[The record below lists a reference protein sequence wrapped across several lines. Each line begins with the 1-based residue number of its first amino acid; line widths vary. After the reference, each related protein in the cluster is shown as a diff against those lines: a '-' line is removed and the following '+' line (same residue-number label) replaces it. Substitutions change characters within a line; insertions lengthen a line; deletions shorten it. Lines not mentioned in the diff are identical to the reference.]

1 MDRMARMRQVK
12 YVQFQDQKI
21 EKNAN
26 LQASNMKVSSEKR
39 KYLRIPK
46 KGYVYHPRIRPR
58 IVGDDSP
65 GTYSKGRNTFGVK
78 NHLELIFLVHYF
90 RCFFDFTTMRLDAL
104 SPHSSKP
111 Q

>member
-21 EKNAN
+21 EKNGS

-46 KGYVYHPRIRPR
+46 KGYV
-58 IVGDDSP
+58 
-65 GTYSKGRNTFGVK
+65 
-78 NHLELIFLVHYF
+78 
-90 RCFFDFTTMRLDAL
+90 
-104 SPHSSKP
+104 
-111 Q
+111 